1 MNKIK
6 IFNNSQFG
14 DIRTA
19 TTETGEPLFCLSD
32 LCNALNLSNTSVV
45 AKRLDSDEVTKLNLG
60 SLIGETNFV
69 TEPGMYTVIL
79 RSSSPL
85 AKPMQKWVTSEVLPS
100 IRKNGAYMTPDTIE
114 KVIADPDFIIALATE
129 LKKEQTEKRALA
141 QSLGQ
146 KERQLSVA
154 KKQLEYQEP
163 VIIYANQVLSSTS
176 EHTLTTIGAQFN
188 ISATILNRLLVKAN
202 FLRKTGDEYSLCAAY
217 QGKGLTVT
225 NTFTYVSPKTGRH
238 GTSLDLRYTEAG
250 RMKIYEIIERGK
262 TAGVLKE
269 VKGRLFINE
278 DWKQPVK
285 VA

>member
-154 KKQLEYQEP
+154 QKQLEYQEP
-163 VIIYANQVLSSTS
+163 VIIYANQHRSTP
-176 EHTLTTIGAQFN
+176 
-188 ISATILNRLLVKAN
+188 
-202 FLRKTGDEYSLCAAY
+202 
-217 QGKGLTVT
+217 
-225 NTFTYVSPKTGRH
+225 SPR
-238 GTSLDLRYTEAG
+238 
-250 RMKIYEIIERGK
+250 
-262 TAGVLKE
+262 
-269 VKGRLFINE
+269 
-278 DWKQPVK
+278 
-285 VA
+285 